1 MITGFTAVSTAGQ
14 TQADA
19 ARDKAVGGEA
29 LLNELLVAS
38 GHHDEAAF
46 ARFYQLTSPW
56 IYYLLLRRTGSTV
69 LAEDA
74 LCNVYVAVWR
84 RAGSFEPLEKS
95 ALAWAT
101 TLALAL
107 VKS

>member
-1 MITGFTAVSTAGQ
+1 MSTAGQ
-14 TQADA
+14 TQAEG
-19 ARDKAVGGEA
+19 AREKASGGGV
-29 LLNELLVAS
+29 LLNDLLVAS

-46 ARFYQLTSPW
+46 ARFYELTSPW

-74 LCNVYVAVWR
+74 LCNAYVAVWD
-84 RAGSFEPLEKS
+84 RAGSFAPLEKS

-101 TLALAL
+101 TIALGL

>member
-1 MITGFTAVSTAGQ
+1 MITGTAVLSAAGR
-14 TQADA
+14 TQAEGDQEKAFGGDA
-19 ARDKAVGGEA
+19 LFND
-29 LLNELLVAS
+29 LLVAS
-38 GHHDEAAF
+38 GRHDEAAF

-74 LCNVYVAVWR
+74 LRDAYVAVWH
-84 RAGSFEPLEKS
+84 RAPSFAPRETS

-101 TLALAL
+101 TIALDL